1 MHMHMDMVMDM
12 DMARTS
18 LESHLANSPRQVD
31 NMSGPQLMSAYRDT
45 KQQLKDAEYSH
56 GNQRTSYSEE
66 ALLLATQ
73 HIGKLNKFFQ
83 VLKAQVDKNEAEQTK
98 GAADTKAKF
107 EALEKAPAAAEAKQ
121 EGVNQEHDERAAA
134 TEQVSTATE
143 ASP

>member
-1 MHMHMDMVMDM
+1 MWGCKFRKDRIFFFLDM

-98 GAADTKAKF
+98 GAADKLLSFCPHWAG
-107 EALEKAPAAAEAKQ
+107 L
-121 EGVNQEHDERAAA
+121 
-134 TEQVSTATE
+134 TENC
-143 ASP
+143 